1 MNANVPSG
9 AAILLD
15 FVGSVE
21 TGKSGPESYGVIY
34 GHKQGKLPKP
44 LTEMTV
50 AEVQAAQLRWS
61 KNHGSSAAGRYQF
74 MRATLK
80 ELLVT
85 MGIPGSAKF
94 SPDLQDTLGYALLR
108 RRGYTAFA
116 AGAFPIGKFGNNLA
130 MEWASLPVLVDTSG
144 AHRTVARGET
154 FYAGDGVNKVLTK
167 PEKVEEVL
175 AASLKAEKAPVPG
188 PVILP
193 TTPNPPPPD
202 IPSPDPRQPDKKGG
216 LGWLWLVGAAIAA
229 ILAFVAFVPIV

>member
-9 AAILLD
+9 AAVLLD
-15 FVGSVE
+15 FIGTVE

-34 GHKQGKLPKP
+34 GHKQGKLSKP

-50 AEVQAAQLRWS
+50 DEVQRAQVGWS

-80 ELLVT
+80 GLIAEL
-85 MGIPGSAKF
+85 GIPGSSKF
-94 SPDLQDTLGYALLR
+94 TADLQDKLGYELLK
-108 RRGYTAFA
+108 RRGYIAFA
-116 AGAFPIGKFGNNLA
+116 SGTLAPRKFGNNLA
-130 MEWASLPVLVDTSG
+130 MEWASLPVLQDIKG
-144 AHRTVARGET
+144 AHRPVTRGET
-154 FYAGDGVNKVLTK
+154 YYAGDGVNKVLTK
-167 PEKVEEVL
+167 PEKVESVL
-175 AASLKAEKAPVPG
+175 TAALNPRPTG

-202 IPSPDPRQPDKKGG
+202 IPWTEPVIPVSPKKGG
-216 LGWLWLVGAAIAA
+216 LGWLWIVGAAIAA